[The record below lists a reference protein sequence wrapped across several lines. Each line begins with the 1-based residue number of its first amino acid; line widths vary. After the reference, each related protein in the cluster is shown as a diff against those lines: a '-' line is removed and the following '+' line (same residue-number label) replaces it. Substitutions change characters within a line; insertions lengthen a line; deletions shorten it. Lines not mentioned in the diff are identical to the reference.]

1 MEESEKLR
9 VKNPDDSSS
18 WTSAH
23 YEEPKDQN
31 VDRALRPKSFKEFPG
46 QKHILE
52 KLKISVEAAKKRGTP
67 LDHVLLSGPPGLGK
81 TTLAQILAHEMGS
94 FFKATSAPVISRK
107 GDLAALLTSLP
118 SGAVLFV
125 DEVHR
130 LQSDIEEYLYSAME
144 DYFIDIVTGE
154 GLGAQSMRFQLSPFT
169 FIGATTRSG
178 LLKAPFR
185 DRFGIHERL
194 QFYDVESLKKI
205 IQRSAQ
211 LMDMKCDD
219 LSCLEIAR
227 RSRGTPRVANRFLRR
242 IRDYAQVQDKDQ
254 VNQDLAQF
262 ALAHL
267 EVDDE
272 GLERSDRTYLEALEH
287 KFSGGPVG
295 LDTLAA
301 VLSEEKDTIED
312 VYEPYLLKE
321 GFIRKT
327 PRGREITEKGSK
339 HLSSQGPSSQSPS
352 IDT

>member
-1 MEESEKLR
+1 MMENLETSDSQ
-9 VKNPDDSSS
+9 NSDHSSS
-18 WTSAH
+18 LTSGG
-23 YEEPKDQN
+23 YKKSKDRKT
-31 VDRALRPKSFKEFPG
+31 DRALRPQSFKEFPG
-46 QKHILE
+46 QRHTLE
-52 KLKISVEAAKKRGTP
+52 KLKISVEAAKQRGTA

-81 TTLAQILAHEMGS
+81 TTLAQVLAHEMGV
-94 FFKATSAPVISRK
+94 FFKATSAPVITRK

-118 SGAVLFV
+118 PLAVLFI

-130 LQSDIEEYLYSAME
+130 LHNDIEEYLYSAME
-144 DYFIDIVTGE
+144 DYFIDLITGE

-185 DRFGIHERL
+185 DRFGIHEHL
-194 QFYDVESLKKI
+194 QFYDVESLQKI

-211 LMDMKCDD
+211 LMNIQCDD
-219 LSCLEIAR
+219 LSGLEIAR

-242 IRDYAQVQDKDQ
+242 IRDYAQVQGKKH
-254 VNQDLAQF
+254 VNQDLTRF

-272 GLERSDRTYLEALEH
+272 GLERNDRNYLEALEH

-295 LDTLAA
+295 LETLAA
-301 VLSEEKDTIED
+301 VLSEEKDTVED
-312 VYEPYLLKE
+312 VYEPYLIKE

-339 HLSSQGPSSQSPS
+339 HLKGKE
-352 IDT
+352 